1 MELKAIHAKLDTSF
15 EFSSFEC
22 ISVILEAGS
31 FSFHFIVLYRVPPS
45 TQNKI
50 QKSSFLTDFGELIEQ
65 TSNLSGK
72 LIILGD
78 FNIHVDL

>member
-1 MELKAIHAKLDTSF
+1 MFRDHYHARLDTSF

-31 FSFHFIVLYRVPPS
+31 FSFRFIILYRVPTS

-65 TSNLSGK
+65 TS
-72 LIILGD
+72 ILARNSL
-78 FNIHVDL
+78 F